1 MDAPFRPVLCYL
13 RVKRSMR
20 KNGTMPESLDA
31 EQIEEIFQRIK
42 DYPETPQSKRVEQIL
57 ELLSGFREG
66 LRGVDKGQIKVR
78 LDRILS
84 DYRLCVRVI
93 PSARGLLPIHFP
105 ADREKMSEDNKW
117 GYRAVGILIELMPY
131 LGKRSRIRRCAEC
144 GKWFFAAKRDDER
157 HRHCSG
163 NCRQR
168 GYDSSPQMREHKRL
182 YMRTHRE
189 REKKREEYRKAQAG
203 FRGLVKHRAKKSL
216 R

>member
-1 MDAPFRPVLCYL
+1 
-13 RVKRSMR
+13 MR
-20 KNGTMPESLDA
+20 KNETMPENLDP

-57 ELLSGFREG
+57 ELLSSFREG

-84 DYRLCVRVI
+84 DYRWCVRVT
-93 PSARGLLPIHFP
+93 PLARGLLAIHFP
-105 ADREKMSEDNKW
+105 ADREKLSEDDQW
-117 GYRAVGILIELMPY
+117 GYRAVGILIQLMPS

-168 GYDSSPQMREHKRL
+168 GYDSSPQMREYKRR
-182 YMRTHRE
+182 YMRDYRE
-189 REKKREEYRKAQAG
+189 EEKKREGRRKVRAG
-203 FRGLVKHRAKKSL
+203 FRGRVVHRAKKSL